1 MMHVAV
7 APDLA
12 RCRLVAGFLRTLPLP
27 KRLVR
32 QDLFCCDRRLI
43 GNFNALLVAIC
54 HQTQGISGE
63 VCGRWRR
70 GWDYLETRLDRHC
83 RDVPQFL
90 EIERWRTLSSEE
102 LNEALALQP
111 MKLSL
116 ADIDA
121 RTELIRDLGGRMLD
135 AGYASLEELCG
146 DMGWRCRGERS
157 IIAFLKTTQAYSDP
171 NEKKARLLIGLLRDA
186 HGWQFKDAHELGAPV
201 DYHEIRGHLRVGTV
215 IIADRDLNARI
226 GTGNVTSDEDNLV
239 RAAIGDAISAI
250 AADLPN
256 HDPLQVHYI
265 LWNFFRAICRREVPA
280 CRPGGTISMD
290 ELDQAYMES
299 FAEPNIDNPCG
310 FSSFCQSFRTGL
322 FPIEYQYAGS
332 YY

>member
-1 MMHVAV
+1 MTQVAV

-12 RCRLVAGFLRTLPLP
+12 RCRAVAGFLRRIPLP

-32 QDLFCCDRRLI
+32 QDLFCCDRRLV

-54 HQTQGISGE
+54 HQTQSIWGE
-63 VCGRWRR
+63 VGGRRRR
-70 GWDYLETRLDRHC
+70 GWDYLEARLDRHC
-83 RDVPQFL
+83 QDAPQFL
-90 EIERWRTLSSEE
+90 EIERWRTLSTEE
-102 LNEALALQP
+102 LNEALAPLP
-111 MKLSL
+111 MKPSL

-121 RTELIRDLGGRMLD
+121 RTELIRDLGGRMLG

-146 DMGWRCRGERS
+146 DMGGRCRGERS
-157 IIAFLKTTQAYSDP
+157 IISFLKTTQAYSDP

-186 HGWQFKDAHELGAPV
+186 HGWEFKDAHELGAPV

-215 IIADRDLNARI
+215 IIADSDLNAKI

-265 LWNFFRAICRREVPA
+265 LWNLFRAICRREVPA
-280 CRPGGTISMD
+280 CCSGGTISMN
-290 ELDQAYMES
+290 ELDPAYMES
-299 FAEPNIDNPCG
+299 FAGSNIDNLCG
-310 FSSFCQSFRTGL
+310 FSSFCQSFNTRL
-322 FPIEYQYAGS
+322 FPAEYKYTGS

>member
-32 QDLFCCDRRLI
+32 QDLFCSDRRLI

-54 HQTQGISGE
+54 HQTQSISGE
-63 VCGRWRR
+63 VGGRWRR

-102 LNEALALQP
+102 LNEALAPLS
-111 MKLSL
+111 MKTSF
-116 ADIDA
+116 ADGDA
-121 RTELIRDLGGRMLD
+121 RAELIRDLGGTMLD
-135 AGYASLEELCG
+135 AGYSSLEELCC
-146 DMGWRCRGERS
+146 DMEGRCRGGRS
-157 IIAFLKTTQAYSDP
+157 IISFLKNTKAYSDP

-186 HGWQFKDAHELGAPV
+186 QGWEFRDAHELEAPV

-215 IIADRDLNARI
+215 IITDGGLNARI

-239 RAAIGDAISAI
+239 RAAVGDAISAI
-250 AADLPN
+250 AVDLPN
-256 HDPLQVHYI
+256 YDPLQVHYV
-265 LWNFFRAICRREVPA
+265 LWNLFRAICLRETPA
-280 CRPGGTISMD
+280 CCPGGTISIN
-290 ELDQAYMES
+290 ELDPAYMES
-299 FAEPNIDNPCG
+299 FAWPKTDNLCG
-310 FSSFCQSFRTGL
+310 FSSFCQSFSTKQ
-322 FPIEYQYAGS
+322 FPTEYKYTGS

>member
-1 MMHVAV
+1 MMRVAV

-32 QDLFCCDRRLI
+32 QDLFCCDRRSV

-54 HQTQGISGE
+54 HQTQNVAGE
-63 VCGRWRR
+63 VDGRWRR

-83 RDVPQFL
+83 RDVPRFL
-90 EIERWRTLSSEE
+90 ELERWRTLSSEE
-102 LNEALALQP
+102 LSGALAPFPTKQP
-111 MKLSL
+111 I
-116 ADIDA
+116 ADSDTRA
-121 RTELIRDLGGRMLD
+121 ELIRDLGGTMLD
-135 AGYASLEELCG
+135 AGYSSLEELCG
-146 DMGWRCRGERS
+146 DMEGRCRGGRS
-157 IIAFLKTTQAYSDP
+157 IISFLKNTKAYSDP

-186 HGWQFKDAHELGAPV
+186 HGWEFKDAHELGAPV

-215 IIADRDLNARI
+215 IIADSDLNARI
-226 GTGNVTSDEDNLV
+226 GIGNITSDEDNLV

-280 CRPGGTISMD
+280 CRPGGTISMN
-290 ELDQAYMES
+290 ELDPAYMES
-299 FAEPNIDNPCG
+299 FAVLNIDNPCG
-310 FSSFCQSFRTGL
+310 LSSFCQSFRTGL